1 MKKTVLYIFSG
12 IIFLSCLAVSSW
24 YFLDWTQIGT
34 AAINYAYSQASS
46 RGMRLSY
53 TDMAGVE
60 GGFAVNNLSMS
71 GMVNIRFGTIII
83 RPKILTSIISLSGVC
98 DIEFRDAQLQLGRT
112 MKLGNGSCMLTL
124 SPPEII
130 MENIR
135 TAGELSVEGSVSF
148 NPQAMRITRASARV
162 VVPEELSPAL
172 EAMRNF
178 LPLVHEGGN
187 WYLRRN
193 D

>member
-12 IIFLSCLAVSSW
+12 IIFLSCLILSSW

-34 AAINYAYSQASS
+34 AAMNAAYSQASS

-53 TDMAGVE
+53 TDIAGTD

-83 RPKILTSIISLSGVC
+83 RPKILASIISLSGVC

-112 MKLGNGSCMLTL
+112 MKLGSGAFLMTYA
-124 SPPEII
+124 PPEII
-130 MENIR
+130 MENMR
-135 TAGELSVEGSVSF
+135 SDGEISIDGSMSV
-148 NPQAMRITRASARV
+148 NTQAMRITRASARLG
-162 VVPEELSPAL
+162 VPEEISPAL
-172 EAMRNF
+172 AAMKNF
-178 LPLVHEGGN
+178 LPLVQEGGN